1 MAPGPSASK
10 YLQRTASQPEW
21 LENKQE
27 QLLFATYIGK
37 PQGPK
42 QIFDRQ
48 DLSLLLPQTSHSN
61 AMASIL
67 TIGVGV
73 AAAAFLVRLH
83 PINSINDTDS
93 LAG

>member
-1 MAPGPSASK
+1 MLGPSASK
-10 YLQRTASQPEW
+10 YVQRSASQPEW

-27 QLLFATYIGK
+27 QLLFATYIEK
-37 PQGPK
+37 PQSPK

-61 AMASIL
+61 TMASIL
-67 TIGVGV
+67 TVGVGV

-83 PINSINDTDS
+83 PIFSMNDTDS
-93 LAG
+93 LTG

>member
-1 MAPGPSASK
+1 MAGPSASK
-10 YLQRTASQPEW
+10 YLQRTASKPEW

-27 QLLFATYIGK
+27 QLLFATYIEK
-37 PQGPK
+37 PQSPK